1 MLSAHSWS
9 SAMPQRQ
16 AGWLPHVSA
25 LGLSVS
31 QHLLHNSKARALKIL
46 KIAAWF
52 HIKVPTGE
60 V

>member
-1 MLSAHSWS
+1 
-9 SAMPQRQ
+9 MPQRQ
-16 AGWLPHVSA
+16 AGWLPDVSA

-52 HIKVPTGE
+52 HIKVPGLRGNSE
-60 V
+60 NRF